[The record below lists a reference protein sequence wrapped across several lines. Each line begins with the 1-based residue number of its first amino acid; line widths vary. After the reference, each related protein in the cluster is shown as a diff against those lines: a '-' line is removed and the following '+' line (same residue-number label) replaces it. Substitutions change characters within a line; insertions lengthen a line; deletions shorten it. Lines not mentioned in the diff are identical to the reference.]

1 MNLTSKSAGWTSI
14 VVTSVLAFLATTGTA
29 AAATADVSVS
39 MAASGGVTYT
49 ATISNGGPDMATN
62 VSFTASL
69 PGGIIPIL
77 VTPEPGCAFNFEGTM
92 VACSL
97 GSLANGASTTVTIEL
112 HAITIGTKTATGT
125 VSAAETDPN
134 AANNSASASTS
145 LTEVGISEV
154 QVTLFD
160 APDPLHVGQ
169 ALYYIAAVTNIQD
182 DSAQNVVAEI
192 TIPTGVVFIG
202 AASTRGAC
210 VPSGRR
216 ISCPIGV
223 LNPSETAHAIVLVV
237 PTTTGYLWA
246 TASASLTTPDP
257 NPANNS
263 SSARTWVNP

>member
-1 MNLTSKSAGWTSI
+1 MNLTGKSARWTSI

-97 GSLANGASTTVTIEL
+97 GGLASGASTTVTIEV
-112 HAITIGTKTATGT
+112 HAITTGTKTATGT
-125 VSAAETDPN
+125 VSASETDPN
-134 AANNSASASTS
+134 PADNSASASVS
-145 LTEVGISEV
+145 LTGVGLTEM
-154 QVTLFD
+154 QVILYD
-160 APDPLHVGQ
+160 APDPIHVGQ
-169 ALYYIAAVTNIQD
+169 GLYYIAAVTNIQD
-182 DSAQNVVAEI
+182 DTAQNVVAEI
-192 TIPTGVVFIG
+192 TIPTGTVLVG
-202 AASTRGAC
+202 AVSTRGAC
-210 VPSGRR
+210 TASGRR
-216 ISCPIGV
+216 ISCPLGAM
-223 LNPSETAHAIVLVV
+223 NPSETAHAIALVV
-237 PTTTGYLWA
+237 PTTSGYIWA
-246 TASASLTTPDP
+246 TAAVSVTTPDANP
-257 NPANNS
+257 NNNS